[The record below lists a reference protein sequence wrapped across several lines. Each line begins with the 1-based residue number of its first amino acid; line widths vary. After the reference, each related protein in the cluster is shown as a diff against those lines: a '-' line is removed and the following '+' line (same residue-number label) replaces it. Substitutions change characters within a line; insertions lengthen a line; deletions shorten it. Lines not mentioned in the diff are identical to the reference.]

1 MDTKVKI
8 DWSAAYGEPIRPVNQ
23 YVVQAGPHEHILTLG
38 FIAPPI
44 VLDLDDQER
53 FKAMKSIPVDVVAR
67 ILLTPAAMRELAG
80 VLSKHIAK
88 SEAKK

>member
-1 MDTKVKI
+1 MHKAKI

-23 YVVQAGPHEHILTLG
+23 FVAQAGPHGHILTLG

-53 FKAMKSIPVDVVAR
+53 VKAMKSIPVDVVAR
-67 ILLTPAAMRELAG
+67 ILLTPVVMRELAD